1 MQRKNNIK
9 DKQALK
15 LVILRNKIKDQ
26 FFKGPGLGIKENK
39 SKDKTRQRQGE
50 KNKRKRKPQREC
62 ENMREFSI
70 ATEVKT

>member
-26 FFKGPGLGIKENK
+26 FFKDPGLRIKESK
-39 SKDKTRQRQGE
+39 SKDKIRQTG
-50 KNKRKRKPQREC
+50 
-62 ENMREFSI
+62 
-70 ATEVKT
+70 